1 MVLTYIST
9 ALMAAAL
16 AITAVAPSGRIAESG
31 SRTPRPKTPRDGPDT
46 DYSALD
52 AASDLELF
60 AACLEAGLSTRSAV
74 LAVAEASPRW
84 SEAAALIGVGVPMGT
99 AWSALASQPYLEELV
114 RLTQLSGESGAAMAT
129 GCHRLVAQLR
139 AEASAQ
145 ATARAERAGVFIA
158 APLAV
163 CFLPAFLV
171 LGLIPVLISLGQQL
185 F

>member
-1 MVLTYIST
+1 MS
-9 ALMAAAL
+9 
-16 AITAVAPSGRIAESG
+16 
-31 SRTPRPKTPRDGPDT
+31 
-46 DYSALD
+46 
-52 AASDLELF
+52 
-60 AACLEAGLSTRSAV
+60 
-74 LAVAEASPRW
+74 
-84 SEAAALIGVGVPMGT
+84 T
-99 AWSALASQPYLEELV
+99 AWSALASQPHLEELV

-145 ATARAERAGVFIA
+145 ATAREERAGVFIA